1 MSDVV
6 IMTDSN
12 SGMTE
17 EEGEQYGVEILP
29 MSFIINGKIYYEGK
43 DISYEAFMRKLDEN
57 AQVST
62 SQPAPGDVIERWEKL
77 LKRHD
82 EVVYIPMSG
91 ALSKSCETAQVLA
104 GDYDGRVQVVDS
116 RRVSVPQKM
125 MVLDAAALAKEGKS
139 AAEIKELLDG
149 SALHCAIYIAV
160 DTLKYLKRGGRITG
174 AAAAVGTVLN
184 IKPVL
189 LMKGS
194 KLDAYEK
201 ARGMKGARRIMLQA
215 VRGELEG
222 PFKQFAENDEICLQ
236 MAHTCM
242 DEALIAEWEAK
253 IREEFPGLQL
263 YTAPLPLCTACHI
276 GPNGLGIGITRRIR
290 KDW

>member
-1 MSDVV
+1 MPDVV

-12 SGMTE
+12 TGMTQD
-17 EEGEQYGVEILP
+17 EGRKYGVEILP
-29 MSFIINGKIYYEGK
+29 MSFFINGKIYYEGM
-43 DISYEAFMRKLDEN
+43 DINHEVFLDKLAGG

-62 SQPAPGDVIERWEKL
+62 SQPAPGEVTDRWETL

-82 EVVYIPMSG
+82 EVVYVPMSG

-104 GDYDGRVQVVDS
+104 KDYGGRVQVVDS

-125 MVLDAAALAKEGKS
+125 LVMDAVQLVKEGKT
-139 AAEIKELLDG
+139 AAEIKELL
-149 SALHCAIYIAV
+149 SACAMDCAIYIAV

-174 AAAAVGTVLN
+174 AAAALGTVLN

-189 LMKGS
+189 VMKGE
-194 KLDAYEK
+194 KLDSYEK
-201 ARGMKGARRIMLQA
+201 ARGMKAARRIMLQA
-215 VRGELEG
+215 IRGELEG
-222 PFKQFAENDEICLQ
+222 QFKPYAEQDEVCLQ

-242 DEALIAEWEAK
+242 DEELVREWEEK
-253 IREEFPGLQL
+253 IREEFPDLKL
-263 YTAPLPLCTACHI
+263 DVSPLPLCTACHI

-290 KDW
+290 RDL